1 MQGCLCVRHPQAVPR
16 QKPMQTK
23 VIDDSVEPGV
33 DITDHYF
40 VLWEPFLRAK
50 AALLV
55 GAIAQRCET
64 LPDCASRVDRLVGI
78 FANPQSEEFE
88 CLCNHEYRPAPAE
101 AVLPHFPHIAKP
113 ATSLTSIAAAPP
125 KAFGLFHSSLS
136 LISATSRESSR
147 TRIM

>member
-1 MQGCLCVRHPQAVPR
+1 ME
-16 QKPMQTK
+16 TK